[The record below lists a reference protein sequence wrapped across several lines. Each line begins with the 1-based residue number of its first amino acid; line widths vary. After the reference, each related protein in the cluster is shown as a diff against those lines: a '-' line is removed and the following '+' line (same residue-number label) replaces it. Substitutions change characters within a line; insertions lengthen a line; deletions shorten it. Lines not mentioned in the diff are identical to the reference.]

1 LTRLSYSFYLGFVLL
16 FAVATGRVAAE
27 AEEEEEEAQVGT
39 NVTIN
44 GLNSITD
51 AEARSH
57 IRSQLRHIDKNGVS
71 TARAD
76 DAAYFLQLELRKRG
90 YEKAEVDWRLPA
102 ADRIVLDVEE
112 GEIFDLAEIISEGNE
127 ALSDEAIYELMTT
140 ETRDHFGL
148 NLKDRLPYVV
158 DDIETGRDQVA
169 EYYTLLGRSDAEVTL
184 LDPVFTSASADKRAT
199 VRLRIVEGKVYRN
212 GAIDLGMPPDPSL
225 AEKFAQLKAEY
236 ADQIFVPSV
245 SLQIQTR
252 LKRIATAAG
261 YFEAQ
266 VEVTAGEPSDQ
277 GEVVRVNFSTEAN
290 YGRQFRLNAVKLS
303 GNEKV
308 KDRYFQ
314 RMFADQIGE
323 TFDPAATNEVISEML
338 SSGAFRRV
346 TGRAVVADREQGL
359 LDFVGEVEEAD
370 RRELGLFGGYGTYE
384 GPIVG
389 FSFRHLNMLGLVHRF
404 DATIEAS
411 LRGYTGDV
419 IYTDP
424 HFLWSD
430 WRATASIF
438 SRNRYNEG
446 YSKLE
451 GGLRFELSRRFYDI
465 HSLTFFAQGGYT
477 TITDADIVRPF
488 LGRED
493 YLDDF
498 VGISYELAKLDD
510 RASPTKGYFFQISS
524 SIASTALGGAFD
536 YSRSFLKLNYY
547 LPFGPT
553 KLRFG
558 ARSGAAIP
566 FGGGD
571 DEVLPIDL
579 RFFNGGSRSVRSF
592 TERDLG
598 PKDPGGYPVGGE
610 FFTTFNVEYEI
621 PLVGPLSLA
630 MFTDAGNLIYEY
642 SNPSLD
648 NMHYAAGAGLRLN
661 SPLGPLRVDYGHN
674 MNQGEGEPSGTIH
687 VGFGIAF

>member
-1 LTRLSYSFYLGFVLL
+1 MTRLTYSFYLGFALL
-16 FAVATGRVAAE
+16 FAVATGWVA
-27 AEEEEEEAQVGT
+27 AEEEEAPAGT

-51 AEARSH
+51 ADARSQ
-57 IRSQLRHIDKNGVS
+57 IRSQLVHIDKNGVS

-76 DAAYFLQLELRKRG
+76 DAAFFLQLELRKRG
-90 YEKAEVDWRLPA
+90 YEKAEVTWRLPA

-112 GEIFDLAEIISEGNE
+112 GEIFDLAEITSEGNE
-127 ALSDEAIYELMTT
+127 TLSDEAIYELMTI
-140 ETRDHFGL
+140 ETRDHFD
-148 NLKDRLPYVV
+148 LKLEDRLPYVIE
-158 DDIETGRDQVA
+158 DIVTGRDQVA
-169 EYYTLLGRSDAEVTL
+169 EYYTLLGRSNAEVTL
-184 LDPVFTSASADKRAT
+184 LDPVFASASADKRAT
-199 VRLRIVEGKVYRN
+199 VRLRIVEGKVFRN
-212 GAIDLGMPPDPSL
+212 GAINLGMPPDPSL
-225 AEKFAQLKAEY
+225 VEKFAQIEAEY

-245 SLQIQTR
+245 SRQIQTR
-252 LKRIATAAG
+252 LKRIATDAG

-266 VEVTAGEPSDQ
+266 VEVTAEEPFDQ

-290 YGRQFRLNAVKLS
+290 YGRQFRIDAIKFS

-323 TFDPAATNEVISEML
+323 TLDPAEMNEVVSDML

-346 TGRAVVADREQGL
+346 TGSVVVVDREQGL

-384 GPIVG
+384 GPIIG

-404 DATIEAS
+404 DAKIEAS

-424 HFLWSD
+424 HFLWTD
-430 WRATASIF
+430 WRATAGIF

-451 GGLRFELSRRFYDI
+451 GGLRFGLSRNFYDV
-465 HSLTFFAQGGYT
+465 HNLTFFAQGGYT
-477 TITDADIVRPF
+477 DITDADIVQPF
-488 LGRED
+488 LGKEHYVD
-493 YLDDF
+493 SF

-510 RASPTKGYFFQISS
+510 RASPTKGYFFQVSN
-524 SIASTALGGAFD
+524 SIASTALGGEFD
-536 YSRSFLKLNYY
+536 YVRSFLKLNYY
-547 LPFGPT
+547 LPLGPT
-553 KLRFG
+553 KLRLG
-558 ARSGAAIP
+558 ARTGAAIP
-566 FGGGD
+566 LDGGD
-571 DEVLPIDL
+571 SEVLPIDL
-579 RFFNGGSRSVRSF
+579 RFFSGGSRSVRSF

-598 PKDPGGYPVGGE
+598 PKDPGGYPIGGE
-610 FFTTFNVEYEI
+610 FFTTFNIEYEI

-630 MFTDAGNLIYEY
+630 VFTDAGNLIYEF
-642 SNPSLD
+642 SNASLD
-648 NMHYAAGAGLRLN
+648 DMHYAAGAGLRLN

-674 MNQGEGEPSGTIH
+674 MNQEEGEPSGSIH